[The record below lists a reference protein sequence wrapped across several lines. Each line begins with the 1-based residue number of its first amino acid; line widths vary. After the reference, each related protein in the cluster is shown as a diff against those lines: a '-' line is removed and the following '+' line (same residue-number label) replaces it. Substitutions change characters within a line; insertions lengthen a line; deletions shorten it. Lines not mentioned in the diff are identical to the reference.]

1 MTINREPDPV
11 RTQTSPESLDKI
23 DQTIESKIRFYANQS
38 PETISK
44 RIRDLIDGVYDADE
58 AHATLRAAK
67 DEARY
72 ERMSE
77 KELAREIKR
86 LEKDMVAHARNLEF
100 EKAAEARDQLH
111 ELRKR
116 VFGVEIA
123 SD

>member
-1 MTINREPDPV
+1 MIVQRLRSIQNEFGFLPDK
-11 RTQTSPESLDKI
+11 EL
-23 DQTIESKIRFYANQS
+23 
-38 PETISK
+38 
-44 RIRDLIDGVYDADE
+44 
-58 AHATLRAAK
+58 
-67 DEARY
+67 
-72 ERMSE
+72 

-86 LEKDMVAHARNLEF
+86 LEKEMVSHARNLEF

>member
-1 MTINREPDPV
+1 
-11 RTQTSPESLDKI
+11 
-23 DQTIESKIRFYANQS
+23 
-38 PETISK
+38 
-44 RIRDLIDGVYDADE
+44 
-58 AHATLRAAK
+58 
-67 DEARY
+67 
-72 ERMSE
+72 MSE

-86 LEKDMVAHARNLEF
+86 LEKEMVAHARNLEF